1 MTDINT
7 ELEQIADEVFGDDS
21 QLDEAS
27 ADAPKKGAVAAEKM
41 DSVEGERQDMGAA
54 VVSPDASSDPGK
66 EASKKKKK
74 ASPPTTTSSDA
85 SAKIDNM
92 KGIKEEAE
100 EDEDDKDEDEN
111 PFAKKK
117 SKKAKDD
124 DDDEEEEVEESLS
137 ISDRVAMMDLSTDVE
152 ALTEGEDLTE
162 EFKKKAAT
170 IFEAALRMKLK
181 EELTEIDETYQAEYA
196 REVDS
201 MQEDMAER
209 VDDYLNYV
217 VEEWLTKNEIEAEH
231 RLKSEIAEGFMVGLK
246 TLFEEHNISVPD
258 EQFDMIDAAAEKV
271 NELES
276 RLNEEIEKNME
287 LVKSNSDL
295 QRSDI
300 LLDVASDL
308 ADTEVEK
315 FAGLTESVAYE
326 DAEDFREKVETL
338 KESYFPKTK
347 AINSDETAAPEDEGD
362 LDVSGTMANYMSA
375 ISRTHI
381 RGNAEA

>member
-21 QLDEAS
+21 HLVEAS
-27 ADAPKKGAVAAEKM
+27 ADAPKKGAVSAETM
-41 DSVEGERQDMGAA
+41 DSVDGERQDMGAA

-85 SAKIDNM
+85 SAKIDS
-92 KGIKEEAE
+92 IKEEAE
-100 EDEDDKDEDEN
+100 DDEDEDEEKGEN

-117 SKKAKDD
+117 SKKAKS
-124 DDDEEEEVEESLS
+124 DDDEEDDSEEVEESLS
-137 ISDRVAMMDLSTDVE
+137 VSDRVAMMDLSTDVE
-152 ALTEGEDLTE
+152 ALTGGDDLSE
-162 EFKKKAAT
+162 EFRKKAAT
-170 IFEAALRMKLK
+170 IFEAALRTRLK
-181 EELTEIDETYQAEYA
+181 EELTEIEEAHQAAFA

-201 MQEDMAER
+201 LQEDMAER

-217 VEEWLTKNEIEAEH
+217 VEEWMMKNEIEAEH

-276 RLNEEIEKNME
+276 RLNEEIEKNVA
-287 LVKSNSDL
+287 LTNSNSDL

-326 DAEDFREKVETL
+326 GAEDFREKVETL
-338 KESYFPKTK
+338 KESYFPRTT
-347 AINSDETAAPEDEGD
+347 AINSDETAAPEYEGEE
-362 LDVSGTMANYMSA
+362 DVSDTMANYMSA